1 MMTKFSFRPG
11 SRFTTR
17 CSRLVVFVSIFFGT
31 GHLFGQGPELRRL
44 FPAGIQRGQSIEVR
58 ALGNAPTW
66 PVQVWSESSDIVWE
80 PQAEKGV
87 FRVTATPTS
96 RLGLHRVRFFDA
108 DGATSVLKFMVGS
121 ILEANEVEPN
131 DETKNASVNAAA
143 SILWNGVLEKRG
155 DVDVFA
161 FDAKAGQTI
170 VASLVGQQQLRSP
183 MDACLQVL
191 SSRGNVLAEN
201 HDAIGL
207 DPMLAFTVPKDGQYF
222 IRTFAFPEAP
232 DSSIGYSGGDN
243 YVYRLTLTTQGFIRG
258 ARPLSISQQQPTPI
272 ELLGWNMGDSMRA
285 LTIPPPSNLLP
296 TQWTLDGFAN
306 YIELPVSTNPVVAET
321 RSPENNSQSI
331 PIPCSVT
338 GCVSSE
344 KEIDRY
350 RFNAPKDTRLSIRA
364 ASRTLGFPTDVV
376 LRVLDAAGTQLARDD
391 DSNGGIDASLIWQS
405 PADADYQLEISD
417 LYGYGGFDYLY
428 RVELETPVPE
438 VKLRVETDSFKGAVN
453 AAIEVPVSI
462 DRLHGFSSPLKVSV
476 SGLPPTAKC
485 EPVTS
490 AADGDTSKAVK
501 LLITAS
507 EKFSGPITIQ
517 AMVEDASGITRQAE
531 LTTDNALKTFWLSIR
546 P

>member
-1 MMTKFSFRPG
+1 MMTKFSFHLA
-11 SRFTTR
+11 SRLTTR
-17 CSRLVVFVSIFFGT
+17 SSLLVLLVSIFFGT
-31 GHLFGQGPELRRL
+31 GHLFGQGPDLRRL
-44 FPAGIQRGQSIEVR
+44 FPAGVQRGQSIEVR
-58 ALGNAPTW
+58 ALGNAPMW

-96 RLGLHRVRFFDA
+96 RLGLHRLRFFDA

-121 ILEANEVEPN
+121 IPEANEVEPN
-131 DETKNASVNAAA
+131 DETKNASANAAM

-222 IRTFAFPEAP
+222 LRTFAFPESP

-296 TQWTLDGFAN
+296 TQCTLDGFAN

-350 RFNAPKDTRLSIRA
+350 RFTASKDTRLTIRV

-391 DSNGGIDASLIWQS
+391 DSNGGIDASLTWQS
-405 PADADYQLEISD
+405 PADGEYQLEVSD

-428 RVELETPVPE
+428 RVDLETPVPE
-438 VKLRVETDSFKGAVN
+438 VKLQVDTDSFKGAVN

-462 DRLHGFSSPLKVSV
+462 DRLNGFSSPLKVSV
-476 SGLPPTAKC
+476 MGLPPSAKC

-490 AADGDTSKAVK
+490 AAEGETSKAIK
-501 LLITAS
+501 LVITGS
-507 EKFSGPITIQ
+507 EKFSGPITIE
-517 AMVEDASGITRQAE
+517 AIAEDVPAAPQPASLR
-531 LTTDNALKTFWLSIR
+531 TDADVHVFWLILQH
-546 P
+546 